1 MTEMVLLGVWLIG
14 LFGLVGG
21 AVYFI
26 YRGVSEDS
34 VRYDELYVWKDAGSG
49 IPGRESRVGPTQD

>member
-26 YRGVSEDS
+26 YRGVSRDS
-34 VRYDELYVWKDAGSG
+34 GRYDEMYIWKET
-49 IPGRESRVGPTQD
+49 GRGAADSRAKIGRTQE